1 MERTISTITVSR
13 QAGSRGDELA
23 DLVARQL
30 GWRRAGRE
38 LINQAAM
45 AAGVPQVALAQIDEL
60 GILRLRPSVREWRAY
75 QVQVERII
83 RELADQGAVVIVGRG
98 GQMALRG
105 RPDVLHVR
113 VVAPFVVRLAW
124 LQQERNLSE
133 EAARAWLEASAKAR
147 TCYVRRSYGVDSN
160 DPALYHLVI
169 NTALVELHLAADLVV
184 QCLRSQ
190 GIE

>member
-1 MERTISTITVSR
+1 MRAVTVSR
-13 QAGSRGDELA
+13 QAGSRGDDLA
-23 DLVARQL
+23 ELVARQL

-60 GILRLRPSVREWRAY
+60 GILCLRPSTREWRAY
-75 QVQVERII
+75 QAQVERII
-83 RELADQGAVVIVGRG
+83 GELADQGDVVIVGRG

-113 VVAPFVVRLAW
+113 VVAPYAVRLDW

-133 EAARAWLEASAKAR
+133 DAARAWLEASTKAR
-147 TCYVRRSYGVDSN
+147 TCYVRRSYGVDLN

-169 NTALVELHLAADLVV
+169 NTALVELQVAADVVV
-184 QCLRSQ
+184 QCLRQ
-190 GIE
+190 RL